1 MSKIE
6 QGKKVK
12 VHYTGKHENGEV
24 FDSSQGREP
33 LEFTVGEGQL
43 IPGFENGVLG
53 MEAGEKKTIE
63 VEPSQGYGDVREDLF
78 SEVDKSQLPE
88 GVEAGQ
94 VLQAMT
100 NQGPMNVTVKEIK
113 EDKAVIDANHP
124 LAGKKIVFDLEIV
137 EVS

>member
-1 MSKIE
+1 MKIE

-24 FDSSQGREP
+24 FDSSVGGEP

-43 IPGFENGVLG
+43 IPGFEKGVLG
-53 MEAGEKKTIE
+53 MESGEKKTVE
-63 VEPSQGYGDVREDLF
+63 VEPSQAYGEVRTDLL

-88 GVEAGQ
+88 GVETGQ
-94 VLQAMT
+94 ILQAMT
-100 NQGPMNVTVKEIK
+100 NHGPMNVVVKEIGEEK
-113 EDKAVIDANHP
+113 VVIDANHP
-124 LAGKKIVFDLEIV
+124 LAGKKLIFDLEVV